1 MKRKQKKQTS
11 KEKKKDET
19 WRKTKKVGSL
29 IGDEEDIERRKQLA
43 TAALNKMEKVWIRGD
58 RVSKKR
64 KIKLYRALVK
74 SILTYNCG
82 TWGVTKATEHK
93 LDTFHRK
100 QLRRILGIR
109 YPTVITNKQLYKKTG
124 ERPIS
129 ETMRTARWRLLGHI
143 LRREQDIPANKAM
156 QFYFND
162 EIQGEKF
169 KGARRTTLPTVLE
182 SDLQKITDKS
192 DHNYCKRLTLK
203 TADDLKALTE
213 VAQNR
218 AAWKSLT
225 GRVRKAG
232 EADPSV
238 DDSAKRP

>member
-1 MKRKQKKQTS
+1 M
-11 KEKKKDET
+11 
-19 WRKTKKVGSL
+19 
-29 IGDEEDIERRKQLA
+29 
-43 TAALNKMEKVWIRGD
+43 
-58 RVSKKR
+58 
-64 KIKLYRALVK
+64 
-74 SILTYNCG
+74 
-82 TWGVTKATEHK
+82 
-93 LDTFHRK
+93 DTFHRK
-100 QLRRILGIR
+100 QLRRVLGIR
-109 YPTVITNKQLYKKTG
+109 YPTVITNKQLYKQTG

-156 QFYFND
+156 QFYFNE
-162 EIQGEKF
+162 EIQGGKF

-182 SDLQKITDKS
+182 NDLQKIKDPATS
-192 DHNYCKRLTLK
+192 DHNYCKKHKLS
-203 TADDLKALTE
+203 TADDLIALAE

-232 EADPSV
+232 EAEPSV